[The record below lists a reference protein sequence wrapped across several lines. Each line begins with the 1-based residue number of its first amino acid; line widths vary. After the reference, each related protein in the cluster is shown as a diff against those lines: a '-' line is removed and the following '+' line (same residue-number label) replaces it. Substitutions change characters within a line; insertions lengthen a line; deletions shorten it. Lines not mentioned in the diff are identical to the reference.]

1 VGQQAEDGT
10 FTDEW
15 GIVRAKASGDGYY
28 HVVRPPLAGELTPN
42 TIRAHAQRWPDPADP
57 ALVAGMGE
65 EARRLHA
72 ETDYA
77 VILSLPI
84 GIFHQAQFLRGFDAW
99 LMDLALDPRTACYLL
114 DRLVEHWLERVRHLV
129 AAVGENIDVIMYG
142 DDIAHNR
149 GPMVSP
155 AMYRRLLKPYQMRI
169 CRTLHD
175 RSSAK
180 VLYHSDGD
188 VSMLMDDFIEVGVDA
203 LNPIQV
209 TAGGMADTAG
219 LKARYGDRIA
229 FWGGVDTQQVLPFWK
244 PEEVKAE
251 VRRLVTDLG
260 PGGGYIVAAAND
272 IIADVPPQNI
282 CAMWEALER

>member
-1 VGQQAEDGT
+1 
-10 FTDEW
+10 
-15 GIVRAKASGDGYY
+15 
-28 HVVRPPLAGELTPN
+28 
-42 TIRAHAQRWPDPADP
+42 
-57 ALVAGMGE
+57 
-65 EARRLHA
+65 
-72 ETDYA
+72 
-77 VILSLPI
+77 
-84 GIFHQAQFLRGFDAW
+84 
-99 LMDLALDPRTACYLL
+99 
-114 DRLVEHWLERVRHLV
+114 
-129 AAVGENIDVIMYG
+129 
-142 DDIAHNR
+142 
-149 GPMVSP
+149 MVSP